1 MAKHRLLAATSLFM
15 AIDLQGGLMKVM
27 DQAGKVYRNTK
38 LLLAVCQQLGIPVL
52 VTEQYPKGLGH
63 TVSEVAESLGEHTTI
78 EKISFTALTAD
89 GCGVLQEFGRKQVI
103 IAGSE
108 THICVYQTV
117 RDLLEAGYEVFVLA
131 DAVCSRTKEN
141 FDTGLA
147 LMKDEGAAI
156 TSTEAVVF
164 DLLKKAGTPEFKAI
178 APLLK

>member
-1 MAKHRLLAATSLFM
+1 MAKNRLLAETSLFM
-15 AIDLQGGLMKVM
+15 VIDLQGGLMKVM
-27 DQAGKVYRNTK
+27 DRAGKVYRNTQ
-38 LLLAVCQQLGIPVL
+38 LLLAACQQMGIPVV

-63 TVSEVAESLGEHTTI
+63 TVAEVADNLGQHTII
-78 EKISFTALTAD
+78 EKTSFTAVTGD
-89 GCGVLQEFGRKQVI
+89 TSGVLQELGRKQVL

-147 LMKDEGAAI
+147 LMKDEGAVI
-156 TSTEAVVF
+156 TSAETAVF

-178 APLLK
+178 SPLLK